1 MPEVKLK
8 EAVEAVKFD
17 PREEIVALYATARLG
32 ADKKPKNTTGH
43 KVEIAKA
50 GEAAF
55 MLRAGQFARMK
66 RWLAEWHAFKHKG
79 AIDHA
84 IDLQVKTLEEI
95 EAIKKGQP
103 IANEQTERETLV
115 EKLIERGLI
124 KNADE
129 AEGIEIDDLKAML

>member
-32 ADKKPKNTTGH
+32 ADKKPKNTTGQ

-66 RWLAEWHAFKHKG
+66 RWLAEWHAAKHKG
-79 AIDHA
+79 AIDHT

-95 EAIKKGQP
+95 EAIRKGQP
-103 IANEQTERETLV
+103 LPTEQTERDAVV
-115 EKLIERGLI
+115 EKLIDAGTI

-129 AEGIEIDDLKAML
+129 AEGIDLADLKAML